1 MTRNGDLGTE
11 RRIPMTTARQQ
22 IVFCRLGRSDYVETW
37 ELQKQLQQLLV
48 TNKRSEAPQ
57 DLPHV
62 ALLVEHPPVFT
73 LGKSGDDSHLL
84 ASETELEAAGA
95 TFVRIDR
102 GGDITYHGPGQIVGY
117 PILDLD
123 RFYTDIHRYLRDLE
137 EVIIRTCADFGIE
150 ASRFDKGTGVWVTGD
165 EGNERKLCAMGIRC
179 SRWVTMHGF
188 ALNVSPELDH
198 FNMIVPCGITDRGVG
213 SMEME
218 LLEKLDR
225 TEVEDRVAHHMGQVF
240 DADIRMLEA
249 DDAQAWLRMYLE
261 GVSTH

>member
-1 MTRNGDLGTE
+1 MSSTQ
-11 RRIPMTTARQQ
+11 QQ
-22 IVFCRLGRSDYVETW
+22 IVFCRLGRVDYNEAW
-37 ELQKQLQQLLV
+37 ELQKQLQQHLV
-48 TNKRSEAPQ
+48 ANKRSDTPR
-57 DLPHV
+57 DIPHV

-73 LGKSGDDSHLL
+73 LGKSGDASNLL
-84 ASETELEAAGA
+84 ASQAELEAAGA

-150 ASRFDKGTGVWVTGD
+150 ADRFDKGTGVWVTKED
-165 EGNERKLCAMGIRC
+165 GNERKLCAMGIRC

-188 ALNVSPELDH
+188 ALNVSPQLDH
-198 FNMIVPCGITDRGVG
+198 FNMIVPCGIADRGVG

-218 LLEKLDR
+218 LLQKLDR
-225 TEVEDRVAHHMGQVF
+225 NEVENRISFHMGEVF
-240 DADIRMLEA
+240 GAAVTILEA
-249 DDAQAWLRMYLE
+249 DDAQAWLRMYL
-261 GVSTH
+261 SDKSIH

>member
-1 MTRNGDLGTE
+1 MSSTQ
-11 RRIPMTTARQQ
+11 QQ
-22 IVFCRLGRSDYVETW
+22 IVFCRLGRVDYNRAW
-37 ELQKQLQQLLV
+37 ELQKQLQQHLV
-48 TNKRSEAPQ
+48 TNKRSDTPR
-57 DLPHV
+57 DIPHV

-73 LGKSGDDSHLL
+73 LGKSGDASNLL
-84 ASETELEAAGA
+84 ASQAELEAAGA

-150 ASRFDKGTGVWVTGD
+150 ADRFDKGTGVWVTKED
-165 EGNERKLCAMGIRC
+165 GNERKLCAMGIRC

-188 ALNVSPELDH
+188 ALNVSPQLDH

-218 LLEKLDR
+218 LLQKLDR
-225 TEVEDRVAHHMGQVF
+225 NEVENRIAFHMGEVF
-240 DADIRMLEA
+240 NADVTILEA
-249 DDAQAWLRMYLE
+249 DDAQAWLRMYL
-261 GVSTH
+261 SDKSIH

>member
-1 MTRNGDLGTE
+1 MSE
-11 RRIPMTTARQQ
+11 SRQH

-37 ELQKQLQQLLV
+37 DLQKRLQQHIV
-48 TNKRSEAPQ
+48 ADKRSEQPRH
-57 DLPHV
+57 LPHV

-73 LGKSGDDSHLL
+73 LGKSGDESNLL
-84 ASETELEAAGA
+84 ANESQLEEAGA

-137 EVIIRTCADFGIE
+137 EVIILTCADYGIQTD
-150 ASRFDKGTGVWVTGD
+150 RFDKGTGVWVTRE

-198 FNMIVPCGITDRGVG
+198 FNMIVPCGITDRGVT

-218 LLEKLDR
+218 VLRKLDR
-225 TEVEDRVAHHMGQVF
+225 SEVEQRIIEHFANVF
-240 DADIRMLEA
+240 DADTSVLEG
-249 DDAQAWLRMYLE
+249 DDAQAWLEAYLE
-261 GVSTH
+261 DVTTQ

>member
-1 MTRNGDLGTE
+1 MSSTQ
-11 RRIPMTTARQQ
+11 QQ
-22 IVFCRLGRSDYVETW
+22 IVFCRLGRIDYDRAW
-37 ELQKQLQQLLV
+37 ELQKQLQQHLV
-48 TNKRSEAPQ
+48 ANKRSDTPQ
-57 DLPHV
+57 DIPHV

-73 LGKSGDDSHLL
+73 LGKSGDASNLL
-84 ASETELEAAGA
+84 ASQAELEAAGA

-150 ASRFDKGTGVWVTGD
+150 ADRFDKGTGVWVTKED
-165 EGNERKLCAMGIRC
+165 GNERKLCAMGIRC

-188 ALNVSPELDH
+188 ALNVSPQLDH
-198 FNMIVPCGITDRGVG
+198 FNMIVPCGIADRGVG

-218 LLEKLDR
+218 LLQKLNR
-225 TEVEDRVAHHMGQVF
+225 NEVENRIAFHTGVVF
-240 DADIRMLEA
+240 GAAVTMLEA
-249 DDAQAWLRMYLE
+249 DDAYTWLRTYL
-261 GVSTH
+261 SDKSIH